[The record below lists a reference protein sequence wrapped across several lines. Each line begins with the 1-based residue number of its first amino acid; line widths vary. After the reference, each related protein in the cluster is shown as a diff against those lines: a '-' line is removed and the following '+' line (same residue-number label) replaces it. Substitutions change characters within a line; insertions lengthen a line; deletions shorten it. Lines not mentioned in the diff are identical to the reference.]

1 MSDSMMQVLE
11 WTGPGQMRI
20 QDAPKPTP
28 DPGQILVQVDAVGVC
43 GSELE
48 AYTGVSINRFPPP
61 GSGT

>member
-28 DPGQILVQVDAVGVC
+28 NLGQILVQVDAVGVC
-43 GSELE
+43 GSLYGRIHQPLP
-48 AYTGVSINRFPPP
+48 ASGP
-61 GSGT
+61 GT